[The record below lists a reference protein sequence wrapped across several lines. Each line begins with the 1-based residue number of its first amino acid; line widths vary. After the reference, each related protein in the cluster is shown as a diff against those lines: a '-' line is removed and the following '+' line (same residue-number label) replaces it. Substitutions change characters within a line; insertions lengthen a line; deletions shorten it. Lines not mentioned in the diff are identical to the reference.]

1 MKFNS
6 ELMLVNEQAIDTKE
20 IKDIIISYSSDSIHL
35 YKNNSDE
42 LMLRE
47 YMNYMPEKDEIARI
61 MIRDNSLIIESG
73 ERDKKLFMLGSYKRR
88 IEVYVPLNYE
98 NNFEVNVSS
107 GSIKSEEAYKFSNFK
122 ASGSSGS
129 IKLKDIY
136 ADNIN
141 ISVNSGS
148 VNLENAEASNLR
160 IKSSS
165 GSIKV
170 LKATGDSTFSSSSGS
185 ITVYNMEGKIDAR
198 ASSGSIRVNIS
209 ELNHDISASTSS
221 GSVNISIPESSS
233 FEFNAETSSGS
244 IKTYFDSKLSYG
256 RGRKEASAK
265 IGDNPDVKIDLS
277 ASSGRVKL
285 NVL

>member
-1 MKFNS
+1 MNFNS

-20 IKDIIISYSSDSIHL
+20 IKNIIISYSSDSIHL

-47 YMNYMPEKDEIARI
+47 YMNYKPEKDEIASI
-61 MIRDNSLIIESG
+61 MIIDNSLIIESG
-73 ERDKKLFMLGSYKRR
+73 ERNKKLFMLGSYNRR

-98 NNFEVNVSS
+98 NNFEINVSS
-107 GSIKSEEAYKFSNFK
+107 GAIKSEEAYKFLNFK

-148 VNLENAEASNLR
+148 VSLENAEASNLR

-165 GSIKV
+165 GSIKI
-170 LKATGDSTFSSSSGS
+170 LKAIGDSTFSSSSGS
-185 ITVYNMEGKIDAR
+185 ITVDSIVGKIDAS
-198 ASSGSIRVNIS
+198 ASSGSIRVNVS
-209 ELNHDISASTSS
+209 ELKHDVSASTGS
-221 GSVNISIPESSS
+221 GFVNISIPEISS
-233 FEFNAETSSGS
+233 FEFSAETSSGS
-244 IKTYFDSKLSYG
+244 IKTYFDSKLSHG

-265 IGDNPDVKIDLS
+265 IGDNPNVKINLS
-277 ASSGRVKL
+277 ASSGSVKL
-285 NVL
+285 NAL

>member
-1 MKFNS
+1 MKFNP
-6 ELMLVNEQAIDTKE
+6 ELMLVNEQAIGTKE
-20 IKDIIISYSSDSIHL
+20 IKNIIISYSSDSIHL

-42 LMLRE
+42 LTLKE
-47 YMNYMPEKDEIARI
+47 YMNYEPESDELASITT
-61 MIRDNSLIIESG
+61 RDNSLIIESG
-73 ERDKKLFMLGSYKRR
+73 ERNKKLFMLGSYNRR

-98 NNFEVNVSS
+98 NNFEINVSS
-107 GSIKSEEAYKFSNFK
+107 GAIKSDESYKFSNFK

-148 VNLENAEASNLR
+148 VRLENAEASNLR

-170 LKATGDSTFSSSSGS
+170 LKTIGDSTFSSSSGS
-185 ITVYNMEGKIDAR
+185 ITVDSIVGKIDAS
-198 ASSGSIRVNIS
+198 ASSGRVRVNIP
-209 ELNHDISASTSS
+209 ELKHDVSASAGS

-233 FEFNAETSSGS
+233 FEFSAETSSGS
-244 IKTYFDSKLSYG
+244 IKTYFDSNLSYG
-256 RGRKEASAK
+256 RGKKEASAK
-265 IGDNPDVKIDLS
+265 VGDNPNVKIDLR
-277 ASSGRVKL
+277 ASSGSVKL
-285 NVL
+285 NSL